1 MIKKEKIITFLSFK
15 MKITH
20 NITMM
25 NQLRKKIIQTSL
37 VINVMMLKMLIS
49 RMNTNVIIMKPQIM
63 VLRITMKSYI
73 VQFIMLANN
82 VD

>member
-1 MIKKEKIITFLSFK
+1 
-15 MKITH
+15 
-20 NITMM
+20 MM